1 MNSRV
6 LLRTAIAC
14 FLWCSVNVTANLV
27 ITNFGTSAVL
37 ADIALPKI
45 FSDHMVLQRDSNIK
59 VWGTADVGQKLIVK
73 FNGIEAKAT
82 ANAQGDWSVAIKTHD
97 PGGPYELEV
106 VAEEGQPKVVF
117 SDVMVGEVWLCSGQ
131 CNMAFPV
138 AKSLNAENE
147 IDNAKNF
154 PELRLFSVEGHGSTE
169 SLGDFT
175 KVVPWSVCSPE
186 TVKDFSAAGYFFG
199 REIIKELKKNEV
211 YKGVTIGLIDASWEG
226 TVCEA
231 WASRGSMDKVTE
243 LAPLLRQWDEND
255 EPTSPNRPGNVFNG
269 MIAPITDFPIRGA
282 IWYQGEANL
291 DRADQYRTL
300 FPTLIKDWRQ
310 QFGVGDFPFYFVQLA
325 PHRWEQKPPEL
336 LAEIRDAQLNTLKS
350 VTNTRMIVTTDIGN
364 LQEIN
369 PKNKQ
374 VIGRRLAIAALTDVY
389 ADQLTIESKSLG
401 HCGPIYEARST
412 KGNEILLTFTNAEGG
427 LKVRND
433 ESELNCFTICG
444 EDKKFVPAV
453 AKIDGQRI
461 LVSSPEIEFPKEV
474 RFGWDDSAQPNLVN
488 AQGLPASP
496 FRTDEFPLISEGRE
510 F

>member
-6 LLRTAIAC
+6 SLRIAIAC
-14 FLWCSVNVTANLV
+14 LIWCGIGV
-27 ITNFGTSAVL
+27 ISDAGSTFVQ
-37 ADIALPKI
+37 ADISLPKI

-59 VWGTADVGQKLIVK
+59 VWGTADIGQKLVVK
-73 FNGIEAKAT
+73 FNGAEAKAT
-82 ANAQGDWSVAIKTHD
+82 ANAQGSWSVAITTAG

-106 VAEEGQPKVVF
+106 IAEEGQPKVVF
-117 SDVMVGEVWLCSGQ
+117 NDVMVGEVWLCSGQ
-131 CNMAFPV
+131 CNMALPV
-138 AKSLNAENE
+138 SNSLNAKNE
-147 IDNAKNF
+147 IDNSKNF
-154 PELRLFSVEGHGSTE
+154 PELRLFSVDGHGSTE
-169 SLGDFT
+169 ALGDFP

-186 TVKDFSAAGYFFG
+186 TVKEFSAAGYFFG
-199 REIIKELKKNEV
+199 REIIKELKKNEN
-211 YKGVTIGLIDASWEG
+211 YKGLTIGLIDASWEG

-231 WASRGSMDKVTE
+231 WTSRAAMDEVGE

-269 MIAPITDFPIRGA
+269 MIAPITDFPIRGV

-291 DRADQYRTL
+291 NRGNQYRVL
-300 FPTLIKDWRQ
+300 LPTLINDWRK
-310 QFGVGDFPFYFVQLA
+310 QFGIGDFPFYFVQLA
-325 PHRWEQKPPEL
+325 PYRWKQKPPEL
-336 LAEIRDAQLNTLKS
+336 LAEVRDAQLKTLKS
-350 VTNTRMIVTTDIGN
+350 VPNTRMIVTTDIGD
-364 LQEIN
+364 LQNIN

-389 ADQLTIESKSLG
+389 ADQLDGESKSLS

-427 LKVRND
+427 LKIRNGD
-433 ESELNCFTICG
+433 SELNCFTICG
-444 EDKKFVPAV
+444 DDNKFVPAI

-461 LVSSPEIEFPKEV
+461 LVSSPDVGSPKEV
-474 RFGWDDSAQPNLVN
+474 RFGWNDSAQPNLVN

-496 FRTDEFPLISEGRE
+496 FRTDELPLISEGRE